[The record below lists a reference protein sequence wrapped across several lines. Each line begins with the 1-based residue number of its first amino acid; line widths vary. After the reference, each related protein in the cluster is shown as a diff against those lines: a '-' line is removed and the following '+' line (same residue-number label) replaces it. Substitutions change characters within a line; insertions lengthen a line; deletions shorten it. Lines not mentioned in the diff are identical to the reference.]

1 MLRRV
6 SIAARLFGLVGL
18 VIFFAV
24 AALVCATFISVR
36 LEKVVVHHTQDT
48 MLQGEKSKLKAAAH
62 SMALTLGEALKFA
75 RSDYEKKA
83 LVREILNPVRFE
95 DDSSGYFFVYQGT
108 TNVALP
114 PRSELE
120 GKDLSDFVDA
130 NGVYY
135 VRELARQA
143 GAGGGYVHY
152 VFPKPSG
159 PEERK
164 LSYSEMIPGT
174 DLWVG
179 TGVYIDNVA
188 REEAKIASEIGGLF
202 SKAATVS
209 AVLFIIMVVLLCA
222 LCLAI
227 AHSVARPLLEATN
240 AAERIAAGDFDIRLS
255 ATGSD
260 EASRLQAA
268 LISMSD
274 VLRQNIKEIQARREE
289 AEEKAALAQQA
300 LLEAQRAGREVV
312 AQVALRIESL
322 QKISSAVA
330 HQLRNPTTII
340 GGLAGLLM
348 KKPSLK
354 QQYLEYL
361 DGIIAAAMRIE
372 RITAA
377 VKEYSAIHLAHLA
390 ETSAGEILSE
400 AHMAGE
406 EAARSLG
413 RKVTWEVEGG
423 DLPVFADKSLLAM
436 ALREVVV
443 NAVEALPDTGGTVR
457 LEAKKSDTGCE
468 IAVTDD
474 GHGIPEA
481 ELQYVLDPFFTT
493 KAVGVGMG
501 LTKAHRAVQEHGG
514 TMEVQSVPAQGT
526 TVTLIL
532 PAM

>member
-18 VIFFAV
+18 VILFAT
-24 AALVCATFISVR
+24 AALVCVAAISVR
-36 LEKVVVHHTQDT
+36 LEEVVVHHTQDT
-48 MLQGEKSKLKAAAH
+48 MLQGEKSKIKAAAH

-75 RSDYEKKA
+75 QNDSEKKA
-83 LVREILNPVRFE
+83 LVRDILNPVRFE
-95 DDSSGYFFVYQGT
+95 DDLSGYFFVYQGT

-114 PRSELE
+114 PRAELE
-120 GKDLSDFVDA
+120 GQDLKDFVDA
-130 NGVYY
+130 NGVFY
-135 VRELARQA
+135 VRELSRQA
-143 GAGGGYVHY
+143 SAGGGYVHY

-159 PEERK
+159 QEERK

-188 REEAKIASEIGGLF
+188 REEAKIAIEIGGLF
-202 SKAATVS
+202 NKAATVS
-209 AVLFIIMVVLLCA
+209 AVLFFIMVALLCA

-227 AHSVARPLLEATN
+227 AHSVARPILEATR
-240 AAERIAAGDFDIRLS
+240 AAEHIAAGDFDIRLN
-255 ATGSD
+255 AAGSD

-268 LISMSD
+268 LGSMA
-274 VLRQNIKEIQARREE
+274 VILRQNIQEIHSRREE

-300 LLEAQRAGREVV
+300 LLEAQRANREVV

-354 QQYLEYL
+354 QRYLEYL
-361 DGIIAAAMRIE
+361 DGIIDAAMRIE

-377 VKEYSAIHLAHLA
+377 VKEYSSIHLAHLA
-390 ETSAGEILSE
+390 EVPAGDILSE
-400 AHMAGE
+400 AHKAGE
-406 EAARSLG
+406 DAAQGLG
-413 RKVTWEVEGG
+413 RKVVWKIEGG
-423 DLPVFADKSLLAM
+423 DFPVFADKHLMAM
-436 ALREVVV
+436 SMREIVV
-443 NAVEALPDTGGTVR
+443 NAVEALPEEGGTVC
-457 LEAKKSDTGCE
+457 LEAKRSETGSV
-468 IAVTDD
+468 IIVTDD

-481 ELQYVLDPFFTT
+481 ELQYVLDPFYTT

-501 LTKAHRAVQEHGG
+501 LTKALRAVQEHGG
-514 TMEVQSVPAQGT
+514 TLEVQSAPGHGT
-526 TVTLIL
+526 TVFLRL